1 MTIIINVPYAWN
13 PSGATAAT
21 LYHSMK
27 KKQSDNYDIYLRGVL
42 SFSAR
47 MYVFFRSIFQLPN
60 KSKEIYY

>member
-1 MTIIINVPYAWN
+1 MLEIQVELLQLLSTIQW
-13 PSGATAAT
+13 
-21 LYHSMK
+21 K